1 MVATGHLVFVEQLA
15 DRLTLEL
22 PQSHEQEQDVEEAQ
36 RDQDCDGRKM
46 RKLRHQGGAQSFAGI
61 NQWINKHSPLQNMEV
76 TERAPRI
83 VGAAEEDHRSEDH
96 AEHQADML
104 LVH

>member
-22 PQSHEQEQDVEEAQ
+22 TQSHEQEQDVEEAQ
-36 RDQDCDGRKM
+36 CDEDRDDRKM
-46 RKLRHQGGAQSFAGI
+46 RRLQHQRGAQSFTGI
-61 NQWINKHSPLQNMEV
+61 NQWIHKHSPLQNMEV
-76 TERAPRI
+76 TERTPRI

-96 AEHQADML
+96 AEHEADML